1 MFFSPCSIQD
11 KLDLS
16 RSASPYCPLSRA
28 SRSTSPLMAKRACKQ
43 KRASKQDETDAALLH
58 TLGVLAARPNKEKGV
73 DPDTYFRMELTSCL
87 RRLPPRQNAL
97 AKIRLQVVFYLEY
110 PSTEYMP
117 TPVAPTNT
125 IDNSYY
131 EY

>member
-1 MFFSPCSIQD
+1 
-11 KLDLS
+11 
-16 RSASPYCPLSRA
+16 
-28 SRSTSPLMAKRACKQ
+28 MAKRACKR
-43 KRASKQDETDAALLH
+43 KCASKGDETDAVLLH
-58 TLGVLAARPNKEKGV
+58 TLGALAARPNKENEV
-73 DPDTYFRMELTSCL
+73 DPDTHFCMELASHL

-97 AKIRLQVVFYLEY
+97 AKIRLQQVVFDLEY
-110 PSTEYMP
+110 LSTEYTP